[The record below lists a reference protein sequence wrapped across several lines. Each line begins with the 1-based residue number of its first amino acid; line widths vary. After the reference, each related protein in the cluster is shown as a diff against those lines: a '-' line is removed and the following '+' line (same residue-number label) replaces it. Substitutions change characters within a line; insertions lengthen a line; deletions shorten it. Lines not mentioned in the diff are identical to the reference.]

1 MKIAEHVAKA
11 KRFEDTIQKLD
22 VQADY
27 EIINWARMHVC
38 SHLLNS
44 ALHARGVTPE
54 NWDIKHT
61 WYLEDHPDQAHLDKN
76 LDPEFRQALW
86 ALTVFEGLRQTHVR
100 GEGPYGPEITLLAEK
115 AFNQIKD
122 FCRRTISSP
131 SR

>member
-38 SHLLNS
+38 THLLNG

-54 NWDIKHT
+54 NWDIRHT
-61 WYLEDHPDQAHLDKN
+61 WYLEQHPDPAHLYKK
-76 LDPEFRQALW
+76 LDSECREALKV
-86 ALTVFEGLRQTHVR
+86 LTIFEGLRQTHVR
-100 GEGPYGPEITLLAEK
+100 GEGPFGPEVTLLAEK
-115 AFNQIKD
+115 ALNQIKE
-122 FCRRTISSP
+122 FCHRIVSSP
-131 SR
+131 SQ